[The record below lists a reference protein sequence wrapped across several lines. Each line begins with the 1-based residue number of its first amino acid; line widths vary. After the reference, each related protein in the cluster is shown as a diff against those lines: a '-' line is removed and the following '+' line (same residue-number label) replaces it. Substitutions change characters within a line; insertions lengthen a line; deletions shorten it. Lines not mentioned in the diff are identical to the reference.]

1 VAAADL
7 LAPPHSERLVRRLR
21 ALDEPLIQVWG
32 WPGTGRAALLEALLT
47 AEGERAVALSP
58 GDLRGEGELRSALAA
73 ARAHRVRFLVA
84 GACTPEQAV
93 TAAQW
98 LTPGQHLVF
107 AADRRVAAFP
117 GVVVPPQ
124 ELLLETREV
133 ADLWHLLTGSR
144 PDPRAAEGLR
154 AAGDGWY
161 LPLRLALEATGGAG
175 LAGFGGFGGFGDEGE
190 EVLLAVPS
198 VRSFL
203 RHQWLATFSEEER
216 EMLLA
221 APAEPAGWMRGDGL
235 PAGLSAAWRGLIE
248 SRGLWV
254 ERAEGE
260 GPPRLLAAYLARQRE
275 RRAAPQRSDP
285 PEATAPARRSP
296 RGALDKALEK
306 AREKALQGSPESPA
320 STGSG
325 PVYRL
330 TLLGDPSVRQLAA
343 LVSDVVG
350 LDGAPP
356 PLGSSDAPAR
366 DPAGAD
372 RRLDWRLRRSFQ
384 VLAFLASSPGF
395 SARREDVIEAV
406 WPREGEQT
414 IDRNFHPTLSH
425 LRRSLKGERQGCM
438 PSPLLFRAGVYQLS
452 PEIHW
457 EIDLLDFRRR
467 IEEGRAALERGNL
480 DGLGGAVAVWQQA
493 WKLYRGPFL
502 QGHYDAWVSTRRETY
517 HQLYLEL
524 LRDLGSLYVRLDR
537 LDEAMDAYR
546 SVLFEDTLQ
555 ERIHLA
561 VMRLYASQGRRDLI
575 RKQYD
580 KLCTLLLE
588 ELGVEP
594 LPETTQEYH
603 RLISSGG
610 G

>member
-1 VAAADL
+1 VAEVNEVDL
-7 LAPPHSERLVRRLR
+7 LAPPHGERLVRRLR
-21 ALDEPLIQVWG
+21 ALEEPLIQVWG
-32 WPGTGRAALLEALLT
+32 WPGTGRASLLEALLT
-47 AEGERAVALSP
+47 AEGERAVGLSP
-58 GDLRGEGELRSALAA
+58 ADLRGERELRTALEA
-73 ARAHRVRFLVA
+73 ARSHRVRFLIA
-84 GACTPEQAV
+84 GACTAEQAI

-98 LTPGQHLVF
+98 LTPGQH
-107 AADRRVAAFP
+107 
-117 GVVVPPQ
+117 Q
-124 ELLLETREV
+124 ELLLEAGEV
-133 ADLWHLLTGSR
+133 AALWHLLTGNWPDSR
-144 PDPRAAEGLR
+144 SAEGLC

-175 LAGFGGFGGFGDEGE
+175 LSGDLFGGAEYPQGGGE
-190 EVLLAVPS
+190 EVLLEVRS

-203 RHQWLATFSEEER
+203 RHQVLANFTEDER

-221 APAEPAGWMRGDGL
+221 AAPEPAGWLSGDGL
-235 PAGLSAAWRGLIE
+235 PAGLSAAWRSMIE

-254 ERAEGE
+254 EREDGGDAGE
-260 GPPRLLAAYLARQRE
+260 GPPRLLAAYLERLRRE
-275 RRAAPQRSDP
+275 SAVESVRPASRP
-285 PEATAPARRSP
+285 PRPARSS
-296 RGALDKALEK
+296 RGSRPVSVSSSVAA
-306 AREKALQGSPESPA
+306 G
-320 STGSG
+320 TGS
-325 PVYRL
+325 VYRL
-330 TLLGDPSVRQLAA
+330 TLLGDPSVRQLATE
-343 LVSDVVG
+343 VSAVSTIVEI
-350 LDGAPP
+350 DGVAAELAKP
-356 PLGSSDAPAR
+356 DEAVKE
-366 DPAGAD
+366 AGNVD

-384 VLAFLASSPGF
+384 VLAFLASSPGLA
-395 SARREDVIEAV
+395 ARREDVIEAV

-425 LRRSLKGERQGCM
+425 LRRSLKGVRKGGV
-438 PSPLLFRAGVYQLS
+438 PPPAPLLLNAGVYQLN
-452 PEIHW
+452 PEITW
-457 EIDLLDFRRR
+457 DIDLLDFRRR
-467 IEEGRAALERGNL
+467 IEQGRAALERGEL
-480 DGLGGAVAVWQQA
+480 DSPGGAVDVWQQA

-524 LRDLGSLYVRLDR
+524 LRELGSLYVRLDR

-610 G
+610 A

>member
-1 VAAADL
+1 MSAADL
-7 LAPPHSERLVRRLR
+7 LAPPHGERLIRRLR
-21 ALDEPLIQVWG
+21 ALEEPLIQVWG
-32 WPGTGRAALLEALLT
+32 WPGTGRADLLEYLLT
-47 AEGERAVALSP
+47 AEAERAVGLSA
-58 GDLRGEGELRSALAA
+58 GDLRGERELRSALDA

-84 GACTPEQAV
+84 GACTPEQAG

-107 AADRRVAAFP
+107 ASDRRAASLTGLTGVTGVTGAVVA
-117 GVVVPPQ
+117 PQ
-124 ELLLETREV
+124 ELLLDAREV
-133 ADLWHLLTGSR
+133 ADLWHLLTGGR
-144 PDPRAAEGLR
+144 PDPRSAEGLR
-154 AAGDGWY
+154 VAGDGWY

-175 LAGFGGFGGFGDEGE
+175 LTGLGEGCE
-190 EVLLAVPS
+190 EILLEVPA

-203 RHQWLATFSEEER
+203 RHQLLATFSEEER

-221 APAEPAGWMRGDGL
+221 APPEPAGWMRGDGL
-235 PAGLSAAWRGLIE
+235 PAAWRDLIE

-254 ERAEGE
+254 ERADGE
-260 GPPRLLAAYLARQRE
+260 GPPRLLAAYLE
-275 RRAAPQRSDP
+275 RRRRASAEPAPQRPERKEGAEP
-285 PEATAPARRSP
+285 PRRSP
-296 RGALDKALEK
+296 RRAPEK
-306 AREKALQGSPESPA
+306 PAEGSS

-330 TLLGDPSVRQLAA
+330 ILLGDPSVRQLANEISLA
-343 LVSDVVG
+343 NLEG
-350 LDGAPP
+350 LDGADCVLPNP
-356 PLGSSDAPAR
+356 DELPR
-366 DPAGAD
+366 DPAAGD

-384 VLAFLASSPGF
+384 VLAFLASSPGL

-425 LRRSLKGERQGCM
+425 LRRSLAGAKKDGA
-438 PSPLLFRAGVYQLS
+438 PPPLLFRNGVYRLS
-452 PEIHW
+452 PEITW
-457 EIDLLDFRRR
+457 EVDLLDFRRR
-467 IEEGRAALERGNL
+467 IEDGRAALERGNL
-480 DGLGGAVAVWQQA
+480 DGPGSAVDVWQRA

>member
-1 VAAADL
+1 MAAADL
-7 LAPPHSERLVRRLR
+7 LAPPHGERLVRRLR
-21 ALDEPLIQVWG
+21 ALEEPLIQVWG
-32 WPGTGRAALLEALLT
+32 WPGTGRAVLLEALLT
-47 AEGERAVALSP
+47 AEGERAVGLSP

-107 AADRRVAAFP
+107 AADRRAAGLPGVP

-124 ELLLETREV
+124 ELLLDSREV
-133 ADLWHLLTGSR
+133 AELWHLLTGGR

-175 LAGFGGFGGFGDEGE
+175 LSGLGGGGDEGE
-190 EVLLAVPS
+190 EVLLAVPA

-203 RHQWLATFSEEER
+203 RHQLLATFSEAER

-235 PAGLSAAWRGLIE
+235 PADRSAAWRGLIE

-275 RRAAPQRSDP
+275 RRAAAKRSDP

-296 RGALDKALEK
+296 RGSLDKGLEK
-306 AREKALQGSPESPA
+306 ARGKALQGSPQSSA
-320 STGSG
+320 STGPG

-343 LVSDVVG
+343 LVSDIPD
-350 LDGAPP
+350 LDGAA
-356 PLGSSDAPAR
+356 PLLAGADEPVR

-425 LRRSLKGERQGCM
+425 LRRSLKGSLKSGM
-438 PSPLLFRAGVYQLS
+438 PSPLLFRAGIYQLS

-457 EIDLLDFRRR
+457 EIDLLDFKRR
-467 IEEGRAALERGNL
+467 IEDGRAALERGNL
-480 DGLGGAVAVWQQA
+480 DGPGGAVEVWQQA

-502 QGHYDAWVSTRRETY
+502 QGHYDTWVSTRREIY